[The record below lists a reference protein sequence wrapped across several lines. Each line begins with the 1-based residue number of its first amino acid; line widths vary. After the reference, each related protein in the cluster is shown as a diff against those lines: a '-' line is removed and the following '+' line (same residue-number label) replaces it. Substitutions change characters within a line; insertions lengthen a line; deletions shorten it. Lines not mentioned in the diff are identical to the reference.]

1 MVTRDP
7 VLVLKGHENRA
18 FYICSGF
25 FRIII
30 VCINKCAYID
40 NMLML
45 WVIVYRYV
53 DEKQFLQIV
62 EHML

>member
-1 MVTRDP
+1 MQKTRP
-7 VLVLKGHENRA
+7 LQEL
-18 FYICSGF
+18 ICSGF

-30 VCINKCAYID
+30 VCINKCACID